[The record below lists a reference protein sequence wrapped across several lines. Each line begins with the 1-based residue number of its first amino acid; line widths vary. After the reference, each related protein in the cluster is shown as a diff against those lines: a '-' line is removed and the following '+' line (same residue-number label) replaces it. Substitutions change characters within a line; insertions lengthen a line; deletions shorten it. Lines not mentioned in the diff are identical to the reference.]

1 MAGLMRRMPPHV
13 TGMNL
18 GELGELL
25 CYGLYRAGGLAAL
38 FALRYA
44 CVALAAALLL
54 RYARLRQLS
63 MSATLLAVVFLSIL
77 GALTGTILKP
87 EILSFVA
94 FYALVFAYA
103 MGQRPWRVHLC
114 RAVFCGDRCRKGA
127 DALAHARAR
136 TLAARPPRHAA
147 GPYQV
152 ARGVN
157 LGDRREGAEAFVHEL
172 PVELDTLHARSCGLC
187 HPDAAQRS
195 AIRTPEGSYRN
206 IRPVPWPVLSAGLRR
221 PWVSLIFGICYP
233 SG

>member
-1 MAGLMRRMPPHV
+1 VAGLMRRMPPHV

-172 PVELDTLHARSCGLC
+172 PVDSIHHMPGLADFATRTRRSDPQSERRKGRIAIFDPSLGRCFQPVYGD
-187 HPDAAQRS
+187 PGS
-195 AIRTPEGSYRN
+195 A
-206 IRPVPWPVLSAGLRR
+206 
-221 PWVSLIFGICYP
+221 
-233 SG
+233 